1 MKTNRWLSNRFVF
14 MAAGIGLLIAAPQF
28 NSPQQQQH
36 AHKPAPKFVNP
47 KQIENTNPKVPP
59 GLVQWKNDF
68 EDACLAS
75 KRSEKPVLLFQVL
88 GRLDERFC

>member
-1 MKTNRWLSNRFVF
+1 MKTNQWLSNRFVF
-14 MAAGIGLLIAAPQF
+14 LAAGIGLLMAAPQF
-28 NSPQQQQH
+28 NSSQQQH
-36 AHKPAPKFVNP
+36 PHTHAPKFVNP
-47 KQIENTNPKVPP
+47 KQIENTNPKVTP

-75 KRSEKPVLLFQVL
+75 KRSGKPVLLFQVL